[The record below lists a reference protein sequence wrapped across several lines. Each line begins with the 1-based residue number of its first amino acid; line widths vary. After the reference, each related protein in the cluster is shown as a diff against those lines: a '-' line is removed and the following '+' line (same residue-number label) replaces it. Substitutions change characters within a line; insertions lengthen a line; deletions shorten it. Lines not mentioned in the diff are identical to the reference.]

1 MAAQTAKVNL
11 PFTLK
16 FATPVNKASFT
27 TKEAVEELKYDAKQQ
42 LNLAS
47 VNPSMA
53 YSACSQDSKST
64 GGRMV
69 NQDWDT
75 DRTKDD

>member
-1 MAAQTAKVNL
+1 L
-11 PFTLK
+11 GLCYEPFTLK

-42 LNLAS
+42 VNLAS

-53 YSACSQDSKST
+53 FSTCSQDSKST
-64 GGRMV
+64 PGGLLDK
-69 NQDWDT
+69 DWDT